1 MPPLTPLER
10 FMNLAGGE
18 QHLPPISA
26 ASSKPST
33 TKESPT
39 FISEEFE
46 KLPSVEEVIAECER
60 ENGTYRRQDLAL
72 LRSSTQS
79 QTNSLQQITQAGI
92 PIPALAMQELTS
104 SDLSLDPRAGEPAP
118 QGISFTPFLAVTKF
132 CYKFVPRASQQPLAT
147 AFFDANKIWCRE
159 WDLYYIW
166 SDHYPTAK
174 AITFVPESQL
184 QKLLDE
190 INKAFPEAN
199 IKLTD
204 SLREEGLS
212 ISFDTLP
219 QELRPRW
226 LGHSRSRDQHDSWVA
241 TLKSPEPA
249 SAADMA
255 QRDVAQ
261 FKEYMEKAQ
270 EASKAKGKAKKKAQS
285 QASYY
290 RKQEAGKQVLRAQ
303 RYLGLATKSEEDLI
317 EGMSNL
323 SLAAIDP
330 TSPPPHPFEQDAII
344 IAIDCEAYERQP
356 KLITEVGV
364 ATLDTR
370 DLRGQ
375 APGDAGLEWHKLIR
389 ARHFRI
395 KENKHLVNHEFCEG
409 NPDKFDFG
417 TTEFVGKDQISSVLT
432 SCFHPPYS
440 KLAGDKSTS
449 TTVGQPTDD
458 EERRNIILLG
468 HDISQDINY
477 LHSLGFSVLN
487 RGNLLEVL
495 DSATMY
501 QAYRHETNPASL
513 GSVCYHFDLSAWH
526 PHNAGNDAVHTIWAF
541 LAIAVQD
548 AAQRGDKATEEKL
561 AREAAQRKEKLI
573 QDAEEKAD
581 DEAQGWTVQGDV
593 DGGEAVKPSEKY
605 EQKKGKNGKP
615 VFGPVRPPQP
625 QPPSNPADSASG
637 GLFTMGGAPLDV

>member
-1 MPPLTPLER
+1 MPPLPPLER
-10 FMNLAGGE
+10 FLNLAGGE
-18 QHLPPISA
+18 QTLPPIS
-26 ASSKPST
+26 KPR
-33 TKESPT
+33 TKEKPISG
-39 FISEEFE
+39 SEELE
-46 KLPSVEEVIAECER
+46 KLPSVEEVVAECER
-60 ENGTYRRQDLAL
+60 ENAAYRLQNLAL
-72 LRSSTQS
+72 FPSGTQP
-79 QTNSLQQITQAGI
+79 QANSPRQPTQAGMTV
-92 PIPALAMQELTS
+92 PAPSMQELTS
-104 SDLSLDPRAGEPAP
+104 SDLLLDPRAGEPAP

-132 CYKFVPRASQQPLAT
+132 CYKYVPHAYQQTLAT

-159 WDLYYIW
+159 WDLYYVW
-166 SDHYPTAK
+166 STHYPTAK

-184 QKLLDE
+184 QTLLDE
-190 INKAFPEAN
+190 INKAFPRAN

-212 ISFDTLP
+212 ISFDALP
-219 QELRPRW
+219 QDLRPRW

-241 TLKSPEPA
+241 ALKPPDSTSTAE
-249 SAADMA
+249 MA
-255 QRDVAQ
+255 QRDLAK
-261 FKEYMEKAQ
+261 FKEYMEKAL
-270 EASKAKGKAKKKAQS
+270 EASKAKSKAKKKAQS

-303 RYLGLATKSEEDLI
+303 RYLGLATKSEGDLI
-317 EGMSNL
+317 EGMSDL
-323 SLAAIDP
+323 SPAAIDP
-330 TSPPPHPFEQDAII
+330 INPPCHPCEQDTVI

-356 KLITEVGV
+356 KVITEVGV

-375 APGDAGLEWHKLIR
+375 APGQAGLEWHKSIR

-395 KENKHLVNHEFCEG
+395 RENKHLVNHEFCEG

-417 TTEFVGKDQISSVLT
+417 TTELVGKDQISSVLT

-440 KLAGDKSTS
+440 KLADDKSTS
-449 TTVGQPTDD
+449 TTTGKATDN
-458 EERRNIILLG
+458 EERRSIILLG

-513 GSVCYHFDLSAWH
+513 GSICYHFNMSAWH

-548 AAQRGDKATEEKL
+548 AAQRGDKAIEQKF
-561 AREAAQRKEKLI
+561 AQEAAQRKEKLI

-581 DEAQGWTVQGDV
+581 EDAQGWTVQGDV

-605 EQKKGKNGKP
+605 EQKKGKDGKP
-615 VFGPVRPPQP
+615 VFGPARPP
-625 QPPSNPADSASG
+625 PPPPPPPLNPADSASG

>member
-10 FMNLAGGE
+10 FLNLAGGE
-18 QHLPPISA
+18 QNLPP
-26 ASSKPST
+26 SSKPST
-33 TKESPT
+33 TKEKPT
-39 FISEEFE
+39 FISDEFE

-60 ENGTYRRQDLAL
+60 ENAAYCLQNLAL
-72 LRSSTQS
+72 FSSSTQS
-79 QTNSLQQITQAGI
+79 QAGSLQQVTQAGT
-92 PIPALAMQELTS
+92 PIPAPAMQELTS
-104 SDLSLDPRAGEPAP
+104 SDLLLDSRAGEPAP

-132 CYKFVPRASQQPLAT
+132 CYKFVPRAYQQPLAT

-159 WDLYYIW
+159 WDLYYVW

-174 AITFVPESQL
+174 AIPFVPESQL

-241 TLKSPEPA
+241 ALKSPEPA

-303 RYLGLATKSEEDLI
+303 RYLGLAAKSEDDLI

-323 SLAAIDP
+323 SLAATDP
-330 TSPPPHPFEQDAII
+330 TIPPCHPFEQDAVI

-375 APGDAGLEWHKLIR
+375 VPGEVGLEWHKFIR

-395 KENKHLVNHEFCEG
+395 RENKHLINHEFCEG

-440 KLAGDKSTS
+440 KLADDTFAS
-449 TTVGQPTDD
+449 TTTGKTTDD

-548 AAQRGDKATEEKL
+548 AAQRGDKATEEKF
-561 AREAAQRKEKLI
+561 AQEAAQRKQKLI

-593 DGGEAVKPSEKY
+593 DGGEAVKPNEKY

-615 VFGPVRPPQP
+615 VFGPAKPP
-625 QPPSNPADSASG
+625 PPPPPNPADSASG
-637 GLFTMGGAPLDV
+637 GLFTMGGAVLDV

>member
-10 FMNLAGGE
+10 FMNLAGGD
-18 QHLPPISA
+18 QNLPPISA

-33 TKESPT
+33 TKENPT
-39 FISEEFE
+39 SIPDEFE

-60 ENGTYRRQDLAL
+60 ENAAYRCQNLAL
-72 LRSSTQS
+72 FPSSTQS
-79 QTNSLQQITQAGI
+79 QANSLQQIAQAEI

-104 SDLSLDPRAGEPAP
+104 SDLLLDPRAGEPAP

-132 CYKFVPRASQQPLAT
+132 CYKFVPRTYQQPLAT
-147 AFFDANKIWCRE
+147 AFFDANKVWCRE
-159 WDLYYIW
+159 WDLYYVW

-226 LGHSRSRDQHDSWVA
+226 LGHSRSRGQHDSWVA